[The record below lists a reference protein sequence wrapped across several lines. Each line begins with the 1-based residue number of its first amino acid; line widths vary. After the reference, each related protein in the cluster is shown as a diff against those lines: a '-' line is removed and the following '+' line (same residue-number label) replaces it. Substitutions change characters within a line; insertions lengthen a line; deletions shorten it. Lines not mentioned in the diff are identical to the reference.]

1 MWVLEGLVANLKKFI
16 GKEILIRLT
25 NDGFVSTVRYA
36 RLYSRSAAWQTRI
49 SEIPGKE
56 IAEPAFSQAD
66 GDDPGFA
73 GFEEN

>member
-1 MWVLEGLVANLKKFI
+1 MANLKKFI

-25 NDGFVSTVRYA
+25 SDGFVSTVRYA
-36 RLYSRSAAWQTRI
+36 RLYSKSAAWQTRV

-56 IAEPAFSQAD
+56 IAQPAFSQAD
-66 GDDPGFA
+66 GDDAGFA